1 VLKCPGLSPHF
12 LLEVSR
18 PERLDELVVHV
29 EPKPGSSSVGDGE
42 QRRQLAACIKNSTG
56 ISAAVRLAEPGTLER
71 SAGKAMRVRD
81 LRKKA

>member
-1 VLKCPGLSPHF
+1 
-12 LLEVSR
+12 VSR

-42 QRRQLAACIKNSTG
+42 QRRQLAAHIKNSTG
-56 ISAAVRLAEPGTLER
+56 VSAAVRLAEPGTLER

-81 LRKKA
+81 LRKKP